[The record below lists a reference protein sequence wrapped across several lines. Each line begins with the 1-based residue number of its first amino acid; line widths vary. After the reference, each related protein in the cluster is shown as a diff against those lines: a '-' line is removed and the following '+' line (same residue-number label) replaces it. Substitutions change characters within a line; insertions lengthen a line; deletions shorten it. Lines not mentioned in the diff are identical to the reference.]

1 MLHSTT
7 LSHPPISAVKLCRA
21 ESTTPVSQLQA
32 SLSSQACSYDNTG
45 ANTDLEGGLAPLI
58 MDSARGCSVLRSEQ
72 APMCAVCVVSP
83 QTVMEKEVVC
93 SALISQPFAN
103 TLSVKDDGLPRVVAW
118 MQLPAVKYFNEA
130 YLG

>member
-1 MLHSTT
+1 
-7 LSHPPISAVKLCRA
+7 
-21 ESTTPVSQLQA
+21 
-32 SLSSQACSYDNTG
+32 
-45 ANTDLEGGLAPLI
+45 
-58 MDSARGCSVLRSEQ
+58 
-72 APMCAVCVVSP
+72 
-83 QTVMEKEVVC
+83 MEKEVVC